1 MQLSS
6 RGWNKI
12 LALVIVAGAVFVALA
27 IFLYPKLVS
36 KSPAQPSEEERA
48 DIVALV
54 NGEEIGRDEF
64 EARAAAD
71 EYFYTVISPLP
82 EAEQATIRDR
92 TLEEMIQEKLL
103 TQFLSHQ
110 GLSVTDDE
118 ARQRIKEIT
127 VDTQFDGDWQLYE
140 QELQEIYRTT
150 LDEVIRTVR
159 IDLLREKIAALRNAQ
174 HVFGIWVEKNQPQVI
189 AYESM
194 TPEQRAQLEGLNREK
209 KEKAERAFARV
220 QAGEDF
226 AAIAREVSEHEV
238 SAKNGGDL
246 GEVVLPTD
254 DASVLD
260 VESFPF
266 PVDVGFFDALRELGS
281 GEAKL
286 YEGFAGYFIIKIGEI
301 QQAPLGTQS
310 FEEWYAALRVQA
322 DVKTFL

>member
-54 NGEEIGRDEF
+54 NGE
-64 EARAAAD
+64 
-71 EYFYTVISPLP
+71 
-82 EAEQATIRDR
+82 
-92 TLEEMIQEKLL
+92 
-103 TQFLSHQ
+103 
-110 GLSVTDDE
+110 
-118 ARQRIKEIT
+118 
-127 VDTQFDGDWQLYE
+127 
-140 QELQEIYRTT
+140 EIYRTT

-301 QQAPLGTQS
+301 QQVPLGTQS